1 MPATLLIPL
10 LAIKISFFLARSL
23 VATFERT
30 SHRGP
35 WIFARVLVRKI
46 LFHAEDTVAHL
57 CQGCTAVRRCSPCD
71 DSAETPSLRNFW
83 SQPPLETPPSPAS
96 RQNTRT
102 DCLLSVEIWSS
113 PSGLPSN
120 RTLLREYDRFLY
132 QYFSR
137 DFPAARV
144 FLITDQSCSIP
155 HLVYPPK

>member
-1 MPATLLIPL
+1 MSQYISDNQNSFATRNI
-10 LAIKISFFLARSL
+10 
-23 VATFERT
+23 
-30 SHRGP
+30 
-35 WIFARVLVRKI
+35 
-46 LFHAEDTVAHL
+46 VAHL

-102 DCLLSVEIWSS
+102 DCLLSVEMWSS

-137 DFPAARV
+137 YIHRRRRRRRH
-144 FLITDQSCSIP
+144 FLNYRLKIYFFNIF
-155 HLVYPPK
+155 V

>member
-1 MPATLLIPL
+1 M
-10 LAIKISFFLARSL
+10 
-23 VATFERT
+23 
-30 SHRGP
+30 
-35 WIFARVLVRKI
+35 
-46 LFHAEDTVAHL
+46 AHL

-102 DCLLSVEIWSS
+102 DCLLSVEMWSS

-137 DFPAARV
+137 YFHRRRRRRRRRRHFLNYRLKMSFFFFLISFVAVSQYFCIVMLIVGMSCRRRFV
-144 FLITDQSCSIP
+144 FLSRCSRSF
-155 HLVYPPK
+155 VA